1 MRFNANEFNPF
12 GHLRIYSTRVIS
24 SAMYMPRINI
34 SSRDKFQKY
43 YLPPWPTSSINDGT
57 SSGDGKKRDIIFDGA
72 ENKKLA
78 LQIDGVGGG

>member
-1 MRFNANEFNPF
+1 
-12 GHLRIYSTRVIS
+12 
-24 SAMYMPRINI
+24 MPRINI

-57 SSGDGKKRDIIFDGA
+57 ISGDGKKRDIIFDGA

-78 LQIDGVGGG
+78 LQIDGDGGGG